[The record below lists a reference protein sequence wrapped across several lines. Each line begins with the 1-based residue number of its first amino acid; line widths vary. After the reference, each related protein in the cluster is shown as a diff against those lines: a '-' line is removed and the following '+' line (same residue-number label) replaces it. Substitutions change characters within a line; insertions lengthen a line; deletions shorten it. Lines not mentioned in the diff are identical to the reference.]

1 MYKLNQIET
10 DLRKRISDDI
20 DTSKVHRQQ
29 DKVVKNNTQKQ
40 GTYEKNDNRQK
51 RKNNKNYITIDG
63 INNSNMECT
72 IEASNDELQ
81 DKGVYIDYKE

>member
-10 DLRKRISDDI
+10 DLRKRISEDI
-20 DTSKVHRQQ
+20 DTSKVHGQQ
-29 DKVVKNNTQKQ
+29 DKIVKNNTHKQ
-40 GTYEKNDNRQK
+40 GTYEKNDDRQK
-51 RKNNKNYITIDG
+51 RKNNKKYITIDG

>member
-10 DLRKRISDDI
+10 DLRKRISEDI
-20 DTSKVHRQQ
+20 DTSKVHGQQ
-29 DKVVKNNTQKQ
+29 DKLVKNNTHKQ
-40 GTYEKNDNRQK
+40 NTYEENENKHK
-51 RKNNKNYITIDG
+51 RRNNKKYITIDG

-72 IEASNDELQ
+72 IEASNEEIQ